1 MISFEDLLEQDPSGF
16 LLSKFWFWDF
26 EILRTFFFYHIV
38 SSFYDR
44 LVSFP
49 TPGENV
55 NFSMPEYEVIPDE
68 NDGEKGDIDPLSLPL
83 DNTRYWM
90 PVSLLPYNN
99 C

>member
-1 MISFEDLLEQDPSGF
+1 
-16 LLSKFWFWDF
+16 
-26 EILRTFFFYHIV
+26 
-38 SSFYDR
+38 

-49 TPGENV
+49 TPGENG
-55 NFSMPEYEVIPDE
+55 NFNMPEYEVIPDE
-68 NDGEKGDIDPLSLPL
+68 NNDEKGDIDPLSLPL